1 MGDNGKPKP
10 RARELGLPVPG
21 TPGPL
26 NAITDI
32 AGLGVGFTTIVS
44 PPGANPQ
51 IRTGVT
57 AIVPHLNEDAPLC
70 TWAGF
75 HALNGNGEMTGVHW
89 VEDAGLIR
97 GPILITNTHSVGMV
111 HHAAVRWM
119 MTRYAKGL
127 AGHHFWAMPVVAET
141 YDGVLNDINGLHV
154 TEAHALAA
162 LDAAKP
168 GPVAEG
174 NVGGGTGMIAY
185 EWKGGSGT
193 ASRQVEAGGRDG
205 IVAAL
210 VQANHG
216 RGEWLT
222 VLGVP
227 VGRELKPEP
236 VYAKETGSIIVIL
249 ATDLPMLPHQ
259 LRRLAKR
266 AAIGIGRGGTP
277 GGNSSGDIFLAIS
290 TANAMLTPE
299 LAPPLWRLE
308 AINDEGFDPIYMAAV
323 EAIEEAVLNAMLAA
337 EDTPAVRPPGKLVRA
352 IPHDALMAAM
362 RRHGRVSG

>member
-1 MGDNGKPKP
+1 MNKP

-21 TPGPL
+21 SPGPL
-26 NAITDI
+26 NAITDV
-32 AGLGVGFTTIVS
+32 AGLGVGATTVIG
-44 PPGANPQ
+44 PGV
-51 IRTGVT
+51 RTGVT
-57 AIVPHLNEDAPLC
+57 AIVPHLVENAPLC
-70 TWAGF
+70 TWAGCHSF
-75 HALNGNGEMTGVHW
+75 NGNGEMTGLHW

-97 GPILITNTHSVGMV
+97 GPILITNTHSVGIV

-119 MTRYAKGL
+119 MARYAKGL

-162 LDAAKP
+162 LDAAMG

-185 EWKGGSGT
+185 EWKGGTGT
-193 ASRQVEAGGRDG
+193 ASRRVGVGGKDG

-222 VLGVP
+222 VYGIP
-227 VGRELKPEP
+227 VGRELRPDP
-236 VYAKETGSIIVIL
+236 VFKKETGSIIVVL

-266 AAIGIGRGGTP
+266 ASIGIGRGGTP

-290 TANAMLTPE
+290 TANAMPTPE
-299 LAPPLWRLE
+299 LAPAVWRLE
-308 AINDEGFDPIYMAAV
+308 AISDELFDPIYMAAV
-323 EAIEEAVLNAMLAA
+323 EAVEESVLNAMLAA
-337 EDTPAVRPPGKLVRA
+337 EDTPSFRDPGRIVRA
-352 IPHDALMAAM
+352 IPHDVLMRVM
-362 RRHGRVSG
+362 RRYHRAG